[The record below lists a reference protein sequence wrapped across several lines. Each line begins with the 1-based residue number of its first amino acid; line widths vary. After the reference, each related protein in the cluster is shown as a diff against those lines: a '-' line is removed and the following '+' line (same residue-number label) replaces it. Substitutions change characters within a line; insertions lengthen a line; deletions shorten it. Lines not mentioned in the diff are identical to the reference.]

1 MAKSPPNF
9 TRLNSERPDVAI
21 LIEAMIRA
29 REVVVARS
37 WLSSQE
43 PITEAWWAD
52 VLADPRAR
60 TRRRPDGYG
69 HDVRRTA
76 QRTFYRLADE
86 PRPIIEV
93 ACTKCAWKAAFRR
106 AELIA
111 SHGAEY
117 PLPDLLDHLAM
128 PGCPKIKS
136 QWDRCGV
143 HYLNPI
149 ERGQDQ

>member
-1 MAKSPPNF
+1 VTKPVPNF
-9 TRLNSERPDVAI
+9 TRLNPERADVAI

-37 WLSSQE
+37 WSNSQE

-52 VLADPRAR
+52 VLADPRAW
-60 TRRRPDGYG
+60 TRRQYG
-69 HDVRRTA
+69 VRRTA
-76 QRTFYRLADE
+76 QKTFYRLADE

-93 ACTKCAWKAAFRR
+93 PCTKCAWKAAFSR
-106 AELIA
+106 AELVA

-117 PLPDLLDHLAM
+117 PLPDLLDRLAM

-136 QWDRCGV
+136 RWDRCGV

-149 ERGQDQ
+149 EGRER

>member
-1 MAKSPPNF
+1 MAKPVPNF
-9 TRLNSERPDVAI
+9 TRLDRDRPDVAI
-21 LIEAMIRA
+21 LTEAMIQA
-29 REVVVARS
+29 REVVARS
-37 WLSSQE
+37 WSNSQE

-60 TRRRPDGYG
+60 TRRQSHGYA

-76 QRTFYRLADE
+76 QRTFYRLSDE

-106 AELIA
+106 AELLA

-117 PLPDLLDHLAM
+117 PLPDLLDYLAM
-128 PGCPKIKS
+128 PGCPKTKS

-149 ERGQDQ
+149 EGGQDQ

>member
-60 TRRRPDGYG
+60 IRRQKP
-69 HDVRRTA
+69 T
-76 QRTFYRLADE
+76 T
-86 PRPIIEV
+86 
-93 ACTKCAWKAAFRR
+93 
-106 AELIA
+106 
-111 SHGAEY
+111 
-117 PLPDLLDHLAM
+117 DLLT
-128 PGCPKIKS
+128 
-136 QWDRCGV
+136 
-143 HYLNPI
+143 NPS
-149 ERGQDQ
+149 R